1 MRLSSLAA
9 ASLVSGTSSWL
20 SNQAGD
26 STTALGSQDRDG
38 TTTASLNP
46 PDSLS
51 AVDLSVASV
60 PQIPLGL
67 GQSKAVAD
75 KSVEPSQLEIGETVT
90 INNGVTCVVE
100 EYTEEAARLF
110 EESKKAHADEPE
122 SQRARLDWS
131 CPSLWRFGMVVKDVA
146 FIGALYYFH
155 VVRRAQDIER
165 ELLLRQI
172 EKVNAPL
179 TNEG

>member
-38 TTTASLNP
+38 TTTASQDP
-46 PDSLS
+46 PGSLS
-51 AVDLSVASV
+51 AVDLSDASV

-90 INNGVTCVVE
+90 INGVTCVVE

-110 EESKKAHADEPE
+110 EESKKANADESE

-172 EKVNAPL
+172 EKINAPL
-179 TNEG
+179 TKEG